1 MPTCW
6 PLSKGDDIKPFV
18 VLLCLLLAASP
29 ALAADDAL
37 SASAN
42 AAYLAQSAKRPG
54 TIIRPSGLQYRVL
67 RSGVGKRPTGNDV
80 AQIRYAMRRIDGVVV
95 DSTTPSLPAAV
106 AVSTINMA
114 GLSEA
119 LGLMREGDRWE
130 LVMPANLAFGPK
142 GALNGQVPPQQT
154 LVMDVTLVSTA
165 TPRPGE
171 APPPSVFSLWGDRYT
186 QGAAITIR
194 P

>member
-1 MPTCW
+1 M
-6 PLSKGDDIKPFV
+6 
-18 VLLCLLLAASP
+18 CLLLGLSP
-29 ALAADDAL
+29 AFADDAAL

-42 AAYLAQSAKRPG
+42 TAYLADSAKKPG
-54 TIIRPSGLQYRVL
+54 TIMRPSGLQYRVL
-67 RSGVGKRPTGNDV
+67 RSGVGKRPTRNDV
-80 AQIRYAMRRIDGVVV
+80 AQIRYVMRRIDGVVV
-95 DSTTPSLPAAV
+95 DSTNPSLPAAV
-106 AVSTINMA
+106 AISTINMA

-142 GALNGQVPPQQT
+142 GALNGQIPPHQT
-154 LVMDVTLVSTA
+154 VVMELTLVSTA
-165 TPRPGE
+165 TPQPGE
-171 APPPSVFSLWGDRYT
+171 APPPSLFSLWGDRYT

>member
-1 MPTCW
+1 MLGVST
-6 PLSKGDDIKPFV
+6 
-18 VLLCLLLAASP
+18 AH
-29 ALAADDAL
+29 AADDGL

-42 AAYLAQSAKRPG
+42 TAYLADSARKPG
-54 TIIRPSGLQYRVL
+54 TITRPSGLQYRVL
-67 RSGVGKRPTGNDV
+67 RSGVGKRPTRNDV
-80 AQIRYAMRRIDGVVV
+80 VQLRYAMRRIDGVVV

-106 AVSTINMA
+106 ALSTVNLA

-142 GALNGQVPPQQT
+142 DAVNGQIPPQQT
-154 LVMDVTLVSTA
+154 VVMDLTLVSTA
-165 TPRPGE
+165 TPRPGDT
-171 APPPSVFSLWGDRYT
+171 PPPNPFSLWGNGYT

>member
-1 MPTCW
+1 M
-6 PLSKGDDIKPFV
+6 LG
-18 VLLCLLLAASP
+18 ASP
-29 ALAADDAL
+29 ALAADGAL
-37 SASAN
+37 SAAAN
-42 AAYLAQSAKRPG
+42 TAYLADSAKKSG
-54 TIIRPSGLQYRVL
+54 TIIRPSGLQYRML
-67 RSGVGKRPTGNDV
+67 RSGVGKRPTRNDV

-106 AVSTINMA
+106 AISTISMA

-130 LVMPANLAFGPK
+130 LVMPANLAFGAK
-142 GALNGQVPPQQT
+142 GALNGQIPPHQT
-154 LVMDVTLVSTA
+154 VVMDVTLVSTA

>member
-1 MPTCW
+1 MT
-6 PLSKGDDIKPFV
+6 IKSFA
-18 VLLCLLLAASP
+18 VLISLLFGASP
-29 ALAADDAL
+29 AFAADDGL
-37 SASAN
+37 GVSAN
-42 AAYLAQSAKRPG
+42 AAYLAASAKKPG

-67 RSGVGKRPTGNDV
+67 RSGVGKRPTRNDV

-95 DSTTPSLPAAV
+95 DSTTPSLPAGV
-106 AVSTINMA
+106 ALGTITMA

-130 LVMPANLAFGPK
+130 LTMPANLAFGPK
-142 GALNGQVPPQQT
+142 AALGGQIPPHQT
-154 LVMDVTLVSTA
+154 VVMDVTLVSTA

-171 APPPSVFSLWGDRYT
+171 APPPNPFSVWGNGYS

>member
-1 MPTCW
+1 M
-6 PLSKGDDIKPFV
+6 LG
-18 VLLCLLLAASP
+18 AAP

-42 AAYLAQSAKRPG
+42 AAYLSQSAKKPG

-106 AVSTINMA
+106 AISTINMA

>member
-1 MPTCW
+1 M
-6 PLSKGDDIKPFV
+6 LV
-18 VLLCLLLAASP
+18 ASP
-29 ALAADDAL
+29 ALAADEAL

-42 AAYLAQSAKRPG
+42 AAYLAQSATKPG

-95 DSTTPSLPAAV
+95 DSTTPSLPAGLAL
-106 AVSTINMA
+106 STVNMA

-130 LVMPANLAFGPK
+130 LVMPANLAFGLK
-142 GALNGQVPPQQT
+142 GALNGQIPPQQT
-154 LVMDVTLVSTA
+154 VVMDITLVSTA

-171 APPPSVFSLWGDRYT
+171 APPPSLFSLWGDRYT

>member
-1 MPTCW
+1 MPICW

-18 VLLCLLLAASP
+18 VFLCLMLGASP

-42 AAYLAQSAKRPG
+42 AVYLAQSAKKPG

>member
-1 MPTCW
+1 MRP
-6 PLSKGDDIKPFV
+6 V
-18 VLLCLLLAASP
+18 VFLLCLLLGASP
-29 ALAADDAL
+29 AFAADEGL

-42 AAYLAQSAKRPG
+42 AAYLAANAKKPG
-54 TIIRPSGLQYRVL
+54 TITRPSGLQYRVL
-67 RSGVGKRPTGNDV
+67 RSGVGKRPTRNDV

-106 AVSTINMA
+106 AISTINMA

-142 GALNGQVPPQQT
+142 GALNGQIPPHQT
-154 LVMDVTLVSTA
+154 VVMDVTLVSTA

-171 APPPSVFSLWGDRYT
+171 TPPPSLFSLWGDRYT

>member
-1 MPTCW
+1 MRV
-6 PLSKGDDIKPFV
+6 KPFAV
-18 VLLCLLLAASP
+18 LIGVLLGVSP
-29 ALAADDAL
+29 AFAADEGL

-42 AAYLAQSAKRPG
+42 AAYLADSAKKPG
-54 TIIRPSGLQYRVL
+54 TILRPSGLQYRVL
-67 RSGVGKRPTGNDV
+67 RSGVGKRPTRNDV
-80 AQIRYAMRRIDGVVV
+80 AQIRFAMRRIDGLVV

-106 AVSTINMA
+106 AISSINIA

-142 GALNGQVPPQQT
+142 GALNGQIPPQQT
-154 LVMDVTLVSTA
+154 VVMDVTLISTA
-165 TPRPGE
+165 TPKPGE
-171 APPPSVFSLWGDRYT
+171 APPPNLFSLWGDRYT

>member
-1 MPTCW
+1 M
-6 PLSKGDDIKPFV
+6 LG
-18 VLLCLLLAASP
+18 ASP
-29 ALAADDAL
+29 ALAADEAL

-42 AAYLAQSAKRPG
+42 AAYLAQSAKKPG

-80 AQIRYAMRRIDGVVV
+80 AQIRYAMRRIDGVEV
-95 DSTTPSLPAAV
+95 DSTTPSLPAAL
-106 AVSTINMA
+106 ALSTVNMA

-130 LVMPANLAFGPK
+130 LVMPANLAFGLK

-154 LVMDVTLVSTA
+154 VVMDVTLVSTA

-171 APPPSVFSLWGDRYT
+171 APPPGLFSLWGDRYT

>member
-1 MPTCW
+1 MRIN
-6 PLSKGDDIKPFV
+6 SFA
-18 VLLCLLLAASP
+18 VLIGLLLGISSAF
-29 ALAADDAL
+29 AADEGL
-37 SASAN
+37 SATAN
-42 AAYLAQSAKRPG
+42 AAYLADSAKKPG
-54 TIIRPSGLQYRVL
+54 TILRPSGLQYRVL
-67 RSGVGKRPTGNDV
+67 RSGVGKRPTRNDV
-80 AQIRYAMRRIDGVVV
+80 SQIRYSMRRIDGVVV

-106 AVSTINMA
+106 AISTINMA

-130 LVMPANLAFGPK
+130 IVMPANLAFGPK
-142 GALNGQVPPQQT
+142 GALGGQIAPHQT
-154 LVMDVTLVSTA
+154 VVMDVTLISTA

-171 APPPSVFSLWGDRYT
+171 APPPNPFSVWGNGYS